1 MSILNESLA
10 GRLAAPLGSAPSEP
24 DRAVLAP
31 QGGRSYVAGTRAQPL
46 HHLTI
51 PQLLRQTVA
60 RFGPRDAA
68 IFPAQGERLSW
79 YDLDRRVDALAAGF
93 LALGLGK
100 GDRIGIW
107 APNRLEWLLTQFATA
122 RIGAVLVNIN
132 PAYQRA
138 EVEYALAKVGCAALV
153 LAPRYKRSDYLGM
166 IRAIAPELAHC
177 APGCLTAA
185 RLPDLRAV
193 IVLAEDPGPGGL
205 AYDELVR
212 LGGPAQQLR
221 LEAVD
226 ARLDP
231 DDAIN
236 IQFTSGTT
244 GAPKGATLSHFNIIN
259 NARFV
264 TDRIRLSESDRLC
277 IPVPLYH
284 CFGMVMGVLGCVSK
298 GAAMV
303 FPGEGFEPEATLDA
317 IAAER
322 CTALYGVPTM
332 FGALLQAQAARP
344 RDLGALRTGIMAGAP
359 CPIEV
364 MERVIAEMNMAEVTI
379 CYGMT
384 ETAPVSFQSFI
395 DDPVKERCTT
405 VGRVH
410 PHLEVKLVD
419 ASGAIV
425 AIGETGELCT
435 RGYSVMKGY
444 WNEPERTAEAVRD
457 GWMHTGDLAVLDAQG
472 FCRIVGRV
480 KDMIIRGGENIYPRE
495 IEEFLY
501 RHPDVAEAQVFG
513 IPDPALGELVCA
525 WVVPRPGV
533 TLDEAALKAHC
544 RGEIAH
550 FKIPAHFAIVSEIPA
565 TVTGKPQKFIMRERM
580 MAMLGR
586 PAEAKGT
593 GAAGR

>member
-10 GRLAAPLGSAPSEP
+10 GRLAAPFGTTGPEP
-24 DRAVLAP
+24 DRNTLRP
-31 QGGRSYVAGTRAQPL
+31 LDGRSYVAGDRSQSL
-46 HHLTI
+46 HYATI

-107 APNRLEWLLTQFATA
+107 SPNRLEWLLTQFASA

-138 EVEYALAKVGCAALV
+138 EVEYALAKVDCAALV
-153 LAPRYKRSDYLGM
+153 LATRFKTSEYLGM
-166 IRAIAPELAHC
+166 IRAIAPELERC
-177 APGCLTAA
+177 APGCLVSA
-185 RLPDLRAV
+185 RLPTLRAV
-193 IVLAEDPGPGGL
+193 IVMADDPGPGCL
-205 AYDELVR
+205 SFDELTR

-226 ARLDP
+226 ARLNP

-244 GAPKGATLSHFNIIN
+244 GAPKGATLSHFNIVN

-264 TDRIRLSESDRLC
+264 TDRIRLNETDRLC

-298 GAAMV
+298 GAAMI
-303 FPGEGFEPEATLDA
+303 FPDEGFDAETTLDA
-317 IAAER
+317 IATER
-322 CTALYGVPTM
+322 CTAVYGVPTM
-332 FGALLQAQAARP
+332 FTAMLQAQAARP

-364 MERVIAEMNMAEVTI
+364 MERVIATMNMAEVTI

-384 ETAPVSFQSFI
+384 ETAPVSFQSFT
-395 DDPVKERCTT
+395 DDPVEERCTT

-410 PHLEVKLVD
+410 PHLEVKVVGAD
-419 ASGAIV
+419 GAIV
-425 AIGETGELCT
+425 PVGETGELCT

-444 WNEPERTAEAVRD
+444 WDEPARTAEAIID
-457 GWMHTGDLAVLDAQG
+457 GWMHTGDLATLDEQG

-501 RHPDVAEAQVFG
+501 RHPKVAQAQVFG
-513 IPDPALGELVCA
+513 IPDSALGEVVCA
-525 WVVPRPGV
+525 WVVPAPGAA
-533 TLDEAALKAHC
+533 LEAAELRAHC
-544 RGEIAH
+544 TGQIAH
-550 FKIPAHFAIVSEIPA
+550 FKIPKHICIMPEIPA
-565 TVTGKPQKFIMRERM
+565 TVTGKPQKFVMRERM
-580 MAMLGR
+580 LAMLGAA
-586 PAEAKGT
+586 AEGQNPQP
-593 GAAGR
+593 

>member
-10 GRLAAPLGSAPSEP
+10 GRIKAPSGRGAGSAA
-24 DRAVLAP
+24 DRAALRP
-31 QGGRSYVAGTRAQPL
+31 RDGRSYVTGDRTPPL
-46 HHLTI
+46 WHITV

-68 IFPAQGERLSW
+68 IFAAQGERLSW

-100 GDRIGIW
+100 GDRVGIW
-107 APNRLEWLLTQFATA
+107 SPNRIEWVLTQFATA
-122 RIGAVLVNIN
+122 RIGAILVNIN
-132 PAYQRA
+132 PAYRAA
-138 EVEYALAKVGCAALV
+138 EVEYALNKVGCAALV
-153 LAPRYKRSDYLGM
+153 LAERFKASHYLET
-166 IRAIAPELAHC
+166 IRALAPELDRAE
-177 APGCLTAA
+177 PGRLSAA
-185 RLPDLRAV
+185 RLPHLRAV
-193 IVLAEDPGPGGL
+193 IVMADDPGPGAFSFDQL
-205 AYDELVR
+205 TR

-226 ARLDP
+226 RTLDP
-231 DDAIN
+231 DEAIN

-244 GAPKGATLSHFNIIN
+244 GAPKGATLSHYNIVN

-264 TDRIRLSESDRLC
+264 ADRIRLTETDRLC

-284 CFGMVMGVLGCVSK
+284 CFGMVMGVLGCVSR

-303 FPGEGFEPEATLDA
+303 FPGEGFEAETTLDA

-322 CTALYGVPTM
+322 CTGLYGVPTM
-332 FGALLQAQAARP
+332 FTAMLAAQAARR

-384 ETAPVSFQSFI
+384 ETAPVSFQSFT
-395 DDPVKERCTT
+395 DDPVMERCTT
-405 VGRVH
+405 VGRIH
-410 PHLEVKLVD
+410 PHLEVKLVGAD
-419 ASGAIV
+419 GAIV
-425 AIGETGELCT
+425 PVGATGELCT

-444 WNEPERTAEAVRD
+444 WDDSEQTAAAIRD
-457 GWMHTGDLAVLDAQG
+457 GWMMTGDLAVLDEQG

-501 RHPDVAEAQVFG
+501 RHPKVAQAQVFG
-513 IPDPALGELVCA
+513 IPDPELGELVCA
-525 WVVPRPGV
+525 WIVPAPGAEPSEDELRAHCAGQIAHYKVPRHIRIV
-533 TLDEAALKAHC
+533 DEL
-544 RGEIAH
+544 
-550 FKIPAHFAIVSEIPA
+550 PM
-565 TVTGKPQKFIMRERM
+565 TVTGKPQKFVMRERM
-580 MAMLGR
+580 IELLKPG
-586 PAEAKGT
+586 
-593 GAAGR
+593 